1 MKISKLLIVVSSL
14 TLGLSVL
21 PAFANEVKGIDDN
34 NHAALIKYYENLA
47 HEEEDKLHE
56 EEELLEEYE
65 EHPYYYGQDTQSHT
79 LANIHEHEKMIEED
93 LHHADDHK
101 KIETQKDNSANKAA
115 IRQDRDPTAVVK

>member
-1 MKISKLLIVVSSL
+1 MKTSKFLIALSSL
-14 TLGLSVL
+14 TLSLSVL
-21 PAFANEVKGIDDN
+21 PVFANEVEGIDDN

-56 EEELLEEYE
+56 DEELLEEYE

-79 LANIHEHEKMIEED
+79 LANIHQHEKTIEED

-101 KIETQKDNSANKAA
+101 KIETQKDNSADKAA
-115 IRQDRDPTAVVK
+115 IK